1 VQNSG
6 FKANEEAV
14 GNCCGLGIGIVVGL
28 GWAGLGVGLIMI
40 GIDLIASKYTK
51 WVSNECN
58 IAKLNVETRCSG

>member
-14 GNCCGLGIGIVVGL
+14 GNCCGLGIEIGIVVGL

-40 GIDLIASKYTK
+40 GIDLIASTYTK
-51 WVSNECN
+51 
-58 IAKLNVETRCSG
+58 